1 MQCAETENIKPA
13 VEEIETSNAFM
24 QLVNDDV
31 YPFNNLS
38 DEAVSHFNSELVY
51 SEAGEIIGGYY
62 SVVQTELTTE
72 EVDIL
77 LGKLL
82 KIGEFSDGKNN
93 FDCILQSIKNQRNAI
108 NRFNTC
114 VDAINRFCLICVGG
128 PDIQ

>member
-1 MQCAETENIKPA
+1 MNLQNSIIKFVLLSVLALMFMQCAETENIKPV

-51 SEAGEIIGGYY
+51 SEAGEIIGGDY

-93 FDCILQSIKNQRNAI
+93 FDCILQLLS
-108 NRFNTC
+108 
-114 VDAINRFCLICVGG
+114 LIH
-128 PDIQ
+128 I